1 MNIIER
7 KLIDL
12 KSIKGIENLTD
23 CIWIGIAVPD
33 KLDIKV
39 QIECSF
45 KVNDNKLVGHMDVND
60 EGEILRID
68 LEGGIIKL
76 PFIIFDYCST
86 NPEIVNY
93 GRIMYRINDKWDRLD
108 GKVVGYSGERDFF
121 VNATHD
127 LKKILRNG

>member
-1 MNIIER
+1 MNITES
-7 KLIDL
+7 KFIDL
-12 KSIKGIENLTD
+12 KIIDGIENLTN
-23 CIWIGIAVPD
+23 CNWIGIAIPD

-39 QIECSF
+39 QIKCSF
-45 KVNDNKLVGHMDVND
+45 KVIDNRLVGYMDVND
-60 EGEILRID
+60 EGEVLRID
-68 LEGGIIKL
+68 LEGGIIKP

-93 GRIMYRINDKWDRLD
+93 GRIMYKINEKWNKLE

-127 LKKILRNG
+127 LKKIL